1 MSELRISLVQ
11 TDLLWCDPAGNR
23 AKADS
28 ELAPLEGITDLI
40 ILPEMFTTGF
50 TDRTEWAEP
59 TEGATV
65 QWMMGTA
72 ARTGAC
78 VTGSM
83 MVNDNGQICNRLIW
97 ARPDGTFATY
107 DKRHLFTFA
116 GEHLSYSP
124 GKERLIV
131 EWKGWRI
138 CPLVCYD
145 LRFPEWARNTDING
159 TANTTEGAYDLLIY
173 VANWPEVR
181 SRAWRQLLAARAH
194 ENLAYVAGV
203 NRVGTDGTGHL
214 YSGDSVL
221 HGPMG
226 EVIVN
231 CAPAASAIVTTTISL
246 DPLRAYRQRF
256 PALADADRYTLHA

>member
-1 MSELRISLVQ
+1 VTDLRISLVQ

-23 AKADS
+23 ARLDA
-28 ELAPLEGITDLI
+28 ELAPLAGITDLI
-40 ILPEMFTTGF
+40 VLPEMFTTAF

-59 TEGATV
+59 TDGPTV
-65 QWMMGTA
+65 QWMLATA
-72 ARTGAC
+72 AHTGAC
-78 VTGSM
+78 VTGSL
-83 MVNDNGQICNRLIW
+83 MVKDNGIAYNRLVW

-116 GEHLSYSP
+116 GEHHTYSP

-145 LRFPEWARNTDING
+145 LRFPEWARNTATDG
-159 TANTTEGAYDLLIY
+159 TSNTNEGAYDLLIY

-181 SRAWRQLLAARAH
+181 SRAWKDLLVARAH

-203 NRVGTDGTGHL
+203 NRIGTDGLGHR

-226 EVIVN
+226 EVIAA
-231 CAPAASAIVTTTISL
+231 CPQSEQAIASATISL
-246 DPLRAYRQRF
+246 GPLVAYRQRF
-256 PALADADRYTLHA
+256 PALADADRYTLRH

>member
-1 MSELRISLVQ
+1 VSDLRISLIQ

-23 AKADS
+23 AKLDE
-28 ELAPLEGITDLI
+28 ELAPLVGMTDLI
-40 ILPEMFTTGF
+40 VLPEMFSTGF
-50 TDRTEWAEP
+50 TDRTELAEP
-59 TEGATV
+59 TLGPTM
-65 QWMMGTA
+65 QWMLVTA
-72 ARTGAC
+72 AKTGAC
-78 VTGSM
+78 ITGSLM
-83 MVNDNGQICNRLIW
+83 LKEDGATYNRLVW
-97 ARPDGTFATY
+97 ARPDGTYATY

-131 EWKGWRI
+131 ECKGWRI

-145 LRFPEWARNTDING
+145 LRFPEWARNNVTDG
-159 TANTTEGAYDLLIY
+159 TPNTTDGAYDMLIY

-181 SRAWRQLLAARAH
+181 SRAWKELLAARAH

-203 NRVGTDGTGHL
+203 NRVGTDGLGHR

-226 EVIVN
+226 EVIST
-231 CAPAASAIVTTTISL
+231 CSQGEQIIATATISL
-246 DPLRAYRQRF
+246 DPLTAYRKRF
-256 PALADADRYTLHA
+256 PALADADPYTLHI